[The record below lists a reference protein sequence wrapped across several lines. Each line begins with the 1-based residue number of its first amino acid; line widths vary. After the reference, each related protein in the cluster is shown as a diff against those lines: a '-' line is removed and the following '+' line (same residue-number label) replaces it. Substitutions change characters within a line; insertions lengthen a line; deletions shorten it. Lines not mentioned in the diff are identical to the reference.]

1 MQPQT
6 THAYSQSQQKQT
18 HYGLAAQRP
27 PHYPSSKTRDMIPQ
41 AALDQDEYYDE
52 ELDYGD
58 EEYYDEEVDGMFDEE
73 E

>member
-1 MQPQT
+1 
-6 THAYSQSQQKQT
+6 
-18 HYGLAAQRP
+18 
-27 PHYPSSKTRDMIPQ
+27 MIPQ